1 MEILIGIVLGF
12 AVIIGSLA
20 GFIGLFTKGDKEA
33 RLKALE
39 NEVDRIRA
47 QLTELESKSSSIEKT
62 QTAATAATNID
73 TATTVYIEAKKEA
86 QNEDLQ
92 DSIERETPL
101 EPQTTSEP
109 TEEQHIIDESPNPQ
123 PITPNILDHAFNY
136 AKNWLFG
143 GNTLVRSGIIVLFI
157 GISFLIKYVAENS
170 NVPIE
175 FRMTGIALF
184 GVGLL
189 VLGWRLRSKRQQ
201 YAWALQ
207 GGGIGVL
214 YLTVFAAMKLYQ
226 LIPPSAAFAL
236 LIVIAFLSAAIAV
249 LQSAM
254 PLAILG
260 FTGGF
265 LSPIFTSSGS
275 GSHVGLF
282 SYYLI
287 LNLAIV
293 FIAYHKS
300 WRPLNVLGFVFTFI
314 IGTLW
319 GAKNYQPALFTST
332 EPFLIIHFLLFTIV
346 AVLYA
351 HRQAIKASDYV
362 DATLVFGTPI
372 VGFSLQYALL
382 RDSQFGLAYSALT

>member
-1 MEILIGIVLGF
+1 MEILIGIVLGC

-47 QLTELESKSSSIEKT
+47 QLTVLESKSSSIEKT
-62 QTAATAATNID
+62 QTAATTATDTNI
-73 TATTVYIEAKKEA
+73 TATVHIEADEQT
-86 QNEDLQ
+86 QNENLQ
-92 DSIERETPL
+92 YPIERETRL
-101 EPQTTSEP
+101 APQTTSKSSED
-109 TEEQHIIDESPNPQ
+109 QHAIDESPNPL
-123 PITPNILDHAFNY
+123 PITPNILDRAFNY

-175 FRMTGIALF
+175 FRMSGIALF

-189 VLGWRLRSKRQQ
+189 VLGWRLRSNRQQ

-207 GGGIGVL
+207 GGGVGVL

-226 LIPPSAAFAL
+226 LIPTSAAFTL

-249 LQSAM
+249 LQSAL

-265 LSPIFTSSGS
+265 LAPIFTSSGS

-282 SYYLI
+282 SYYLV

-300 WRPLNVLGFVFTFI
+300 WRPLNVLGFAFT
-314 IGTLW
+314 
-319 GAKNYQPALFTST
+319 
-332 EPFLIIHFLLFTIV
+332 
-346 AVLYA
+346 
-351 HRQAIKASDYV
+351 
-362 DATLVFGTPI
+362 
-372 VGFSLQYALL
+372 
-382 RDSQFGLAYSALT
+382 

>member
-47 QLTELESKSSSIEKT
+47 QLTELESKSSSNEKT

-136 AKNWLFG
+136 AKNWLFS

-184 GVGLL
+184 GIGLL

-214 YLTVFAAMKLYQ
+214 YLTV
-226 LIPPSAAFAL
+226 
-236 LIVIAFLSAAIAV
+236 
-249 LQSAM
+249 
-254 PLAILG
+254 
-260 FTGGF
+260 
-265 LSPIFTSSGS
+265 
-275 GSHVGLF
+275 
-282 SYYLI
+282 
-287 LNLAIV
+287 
-293 FIAYHKS
+293 
-300 WRPLNVLGFVFTFI
+300 
-314 IGTLW
+314 
-319 GAKNYQPALFTST
+319 
-332 EPFLIIHFLLFTIV
+332 
-346 AVLYA
+346 
-351 HRQAIKASDYV
+351 
-362 DATLVFGTPI
+362 
-372 VGFSLQYALL
+372 LL
-382 RDSQFGLAYSALT
+382 R